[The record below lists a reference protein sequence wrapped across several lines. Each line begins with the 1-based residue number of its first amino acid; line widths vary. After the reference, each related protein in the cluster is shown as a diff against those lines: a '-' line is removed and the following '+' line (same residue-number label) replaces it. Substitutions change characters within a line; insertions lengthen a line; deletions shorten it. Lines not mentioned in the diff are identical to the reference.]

1 MDIIVPTDKPHIPHP
16 SGMVSVVRTLAIF
29 GWVGY
34 VLFFAM
40 VFSEGNVSFPHLQRT
55 VQLVGVSFAGFLITW
70 RFQRIGGLILFA
82 SMIVALVLTPNQ
94 LKEWRTW
101 FYLLEAYMAITGL
114 LFVIAPRKPT
124 T

>member
-1 MDIIVPTDKPHIPHP
+1 MDIIVPTDKPHLPQHRRRI
-16 SGMVSVVRTLAIF
+16 GIVRALAIF

-55 VQLVGVSFAGFLITW
+55 VELVALSFAGFLLTW
-70 RFQRIGGLILFA
+70 RFRRLGGFILLA
-82 SMIVALVLTPNQ
+82 SMVVALVLTPSQ
-94 LKEWRTW
+94 LREWRGW

-114 LFVIAPRKPT
+114 LFLAMPESES
-124 T
+124 